1 MINDFPK
8 EYIEK
13 INDFIK
19 AHEKALNPGN
29 YNITKTALEQG
40 YTPEFITQEIQ
51 EITKQAKGII
61 REAGRYTCSKHKD
74 YRFDS
79 SLLIRFRNIV
89 NTALETLYRIP
100 HVILI
105 ENPEKKNEILALLND
120 ENSKMAMLNT
130 KPNVDVYRR
139 IEYGSRCETR
149 IIDDIDE
156 LLREGR
162 KGYDRLTGG
171 NIKDTD
177 KLVLEFATDFG
188 DLAVT
193 LDETMPLVLRHINRT
208 DPRIQKYLSL
218 VCDESLLNKENFEQ
232 LYSDTI
238 GRNEW
243 GKMKT
248 SEFWGNYLRVRDYVL
263 SEDNISQVSPKYIKL
278 VLTIEYGPGRK

>member
-13 INDFIK
+13 IGDFIK
-19 AHEKALNPGN
+19 AHEKTLNPGN
-29 YNITKTALEQG
+29 YDMTKTALEQG

-51 EITKQAKGII
+51 EIIKQAKGII

-74 YRFDS
+74 YCN
-79 SLLIRFRNIV
+79 SLLIRLRDIV

-105 ENPEKKNEILALLND
+105 ENPEKKNEILALLNN
-120 ENSKMAMLNT
+120 ENSKRAMLNT
-130 KPNVDVYRR
+130 KPNVNVYSRR
-139 IEYGSRCETR
+139 IEYGPRYETK

-156 LLREGR
+156 LLKEGR
-162 KGYDRLTGG
+162 KGFDRLTGG

-193 LDETMPLVLRHINRT
+193 LDETMPLVLRHVNRT
-208 DPRIQKYLSL
+208 DPRIQRYLSL
-218 VCDESLLNKENFEQ
+218 VCDENLLNKENFKQ

-248 SEFWGNYLRVRDYVL
+248 SDFWGNYSKIRDYVL
-263 SEDNISQVSPKYIKL
+263 SKDNISQVSPKYIKL
-278 VLTIEYGPGRK
+278 VLTIEYGPERK

>member
-13 INDFIK
+13 IGDFIK
-19 AHEKALNPGN
+19 AHEKTLNPGN
-29 YNITKTALEQG
+29 YDMTKTALEQG

-74 YRFDS
+74 YCN
-79 SLLIRFRNIV
+79 SLLIRFRDIV

-105 ENPEKKNEILALLND
+105 ENPEKKSEILALLTD
-120 ENSKMAMLNT
+120 ENSKRAMLNT
-130 KPNVDVYRR
+130 KPDVNVYRR
-139 IEYGSRCETR
+139 IIEYGSRYETK

-156 LLREGR
+156 LLEEGR
-162 KGYDRLTGG
+162 KGFDRLTGG

-193 LDETMPLVLRHINRT
+193 LDETMPLVLRHVNRT

-218 VCDESLLNKENFEQ
+218 VCDESLLNKENFKQ

-248 SEFWGNYLRVRDYVL
+248 SEFWGNYSKIRDYVL
-263 SEDNISQVSPKYIKL
+263 SKDNISQVSPKYIKL
-278 VLTIEYGPGRK
+278 VLTIEYGPERK